1 MPSCSIFLC
10 HSRNRFAYPH
20 IRSRDAIREST
31 VIHCLSLLIPINYV
45 TVLALVVIA
54 AGLYFF
60 FRGFHLLARKRL
72 LLATPTTRI
81 QSAVPGPV
89 EVAGTAVGPH
99 TLSAPITGKP
109 CFLYRTV
116 AWQLRNTK
124 KQEWEKVADETLHLP
139 FFIEDSTAQ
148 LLVEPLGADLDLHHD
163 FQKEYEASFFSLNME
178 GVPPRLSVFLS
189 RHGVLS
195 GRRLRIEESSIKPG
209 DALFAAGTLTENP
222 GVQVRPFSPHN
233 EPPRDSASDNSS
245 QPISAPKIIHLQG
258 GAIHSTGQEMTQ
270 QERIAAA
277 LTRAGIAKPEAWSA
291 AGVPCQRAAIDEN
304 SSPGS
309 AHCETSL
316 REAPLNEACPKQ
328 APSDSSSFNLTPP
341 FVLMKGA
348 NDPALVISF
357 RSQKE
362 IAIALAW
369 KSSAMIWG
377 GVAITLLGLYMLLI
391 QGERL

>member
-1 MPSCSIFLC
+1 M
-10 HSRNRFAYPH
+10 
-20 IRSRDAIREST
+20 IR
-31 VIHCLSLLIPINYV
+31 CLSLFIPINYV
-45 TVLALVVIA
+45 TVLSLVVIA

-60 FRGFHLLARKRL
+60 FRGFHLLARKRI
-72 LLATPTTRI
+72 LLATPTSKI

-89 EVAGTAVGPH
+89 EVTGTAVGPH

-116 AWQLRNTK
+116 AWQLRNAK

-148 LLVEPLGADLDLHHD
+148 LLIEPLGADLDLRYD
-163 FQKEYEASFFSLNME
+163 FQQEYEASFFSLNME

-189 RHGVLS
+189 RHGIFP

-233 EPPRDSASDNSS
+233 ESPHDSASDSS
-245 QPISAPKIIHLQG
+245 SEPIPAPQVIHLQS
-258 GAIHSTGQEMTQ
+258 GATPSAGQEMTQ

-291 AGVPCQRAAIDEN
+291 AGVPYQRAVIDEN
-304 SSPGS
+304 PSPASSS
-309 AHCETSL
+309 AHSGTSL
-316 REAPLNEACPKQ
+316 PEASC
-328 APSDSSSFNLTPP
+328 FNLTPP
-341 FVLMKGA
+341 VVLMKSA
-348 NDPALVISF
+348 NDPAFVISF

-377 GVAITLLGLYMLLI
+377 GVASTLLGLYMLLA
-391 QGERL
+391 RMTPL